1 MCKLAWSIL
10 WDPPMYVC
18 SQIYGF
24 VLIGVNVV
32 DKETKILQYLV
43 LGLQCRCVCLIHE
56 FDIIFQIWY
65 DYEKYDITFKR
76 IFFLSEECRCTP
88 NILNDSN
95 SNKHTNTHIHKNK
108 YTYTQNKYTNTNT
121 KIHII
126 WVMPICVQCPQSL

>member
-1 MCKLAWSIL
+1 MQACLKHFMGPIH
-10 WDPPMYVC
+10 
-18 SQIYGF
+18 
-24 VLIGVNVV
+24 
-32 DKETKILQYLV
+32 
-43 LGLQCRCVCLIHE
+43 VCLESKVCFRLDRCKCGWQRDQNIAISG
-56 FDIIFQIWY
+56 FGTSMQMCVSYTWIWY
-65 DYEKYDITFKR
+65 NFSNMIWLWKIWYNIQTD
-76 IFFLSEECRCTP
+76 FFLSEECRCTP